1 MTRSDA
7 VYVRKSTSPQEEQS
21 QIDALEDYL
30 KRQSITVPKEFWF
43 TDTGSRHRPKDRP
56 DFQRMLKLVEEK
68 KIRRVFVWKQDRIV
82 SGAKLWGRTTY
93 CFEET
98 GTQLIDI
105 LTGKDLAADDIAT
118 DITTVVHATGAKEEQ
133 RKISQNTLRAKVS
146 LAKKGMPISK
156 ISPYGYD
163 KKYLDPSGKHLWTVH
178 VLTAAQT
185 KGGTRY
191 LAIMPDGNRYEMDE
205 PYRKGKGGWI
215 VYVPTEVAPERIKVV
230 QFAFE
235 TFATESMTVAKLAV
249 RMNQLG
255 FTIYGRPWRKMTLE
269 GLLRNPAYIGTV
281 RLNNVSRGEFT
292 VYDGTQLV
300 AAKNADRKLV
310 RNPSERQI
318 ITPDQHEPLIKRE
331 TWDRVQEKLSSRQ
344 SGPTPPKRDDLWLRG
359 LLVCGGCERP
369 MHTWCQGK
377 TTKGYICG
385 SYYRYQQTHSPQDD
399 TGCGRNWVS
408 HEDAEK
414 LISARLGEA
423 LELPSSPDAAESFNR
438 LFVGITGVRLELQ
451 TALAIAVNTYLGEL
465 VKVFDSAEGDDTEV
479 AQLLQRAGRVRRQI
493 EDAELAAEIDR
504 HGDGLFSPQQ
514 ARDLFVY
521 FETTKLKLA
530 RKKIAAL
537 EEEYKHWVLVKAK
550 PETDRERETARARC
564 RELEQQLDEWESR
577 STPIDVRVGQLR
589 AHFADQRRQ
598 LKEAHAA
605 LVGGSNLRRAEV
617 VRGMFSRIV
626 FHFRREKRE
635 KYSRTVWLADKTEFE
650 INPMDGSCPRSSHRF
665 HGRAPTGRPRL
676 RGSRRRTRWS

>member
-1 MTRSDA
+1 MPALAQPLLRSTNMTRSDA

-43 TDTGSRHRPKDRP
+43 TDTGSRHRPEDRP
-56 DFQRMLKLVEEK
+56 DFQRMLKLIEEK

-82 SGAKLWGRTTY
+82 SGAKLWGHTMY
-93 CFEET
+93 CFEKS

-118 DITTVVHATGAKEEQ
+118 DITTVVNATGAKEEQ

-163 KKYLDPSGKHLWTVH
+163 KKYLDASGKHLWTVH
-178 VLTAAQT
+178 VLAAAQE

-191 LAIMPDGNRYEMDE
+191 LTIMPDGNRYETAE
-205 PYRKGKGGWI
+205 PYRKGRGGWI
-215 VYVPTEVAPERIKVV
+215 VYVPTEVAPERIKEVR
-230 QFAFE
+230 FAFE

-255 FTIYGRPWRKMTLE
+255 FTIYGQPWRKMTLE

-331 TWDRVQEKLSSRQ
+331 TWDRVQEKLNSRQ

-359 LLVCGGCERP
+359 LLVC
-369 MHTWCQGK
+369 
-377 TTKGYICG
+377 
-385 SYYRYQQTHSPQDD
+385 
-399 TGCGRNWVS
+399 
-408 HEDAEK
+408 
-414 LISARLGEA
+414 
-423 LELPSSPDAAESFNR
+423 
-438 LFVGITGVRLELQ
+438 
-451 TALAIAVNTYLGEL
+451 
-465 VKVFDSAEGDDTEV
+465 DSTEI
-479 AQLLQRAGRVRRQI
+479 AQLLQRAGNVRRQI
-493 EDAELAAEIDR
+493 EDAELAAEIDH
-504 HGDGLFSPQQ
+504 HGDGLLSPQQ

-521 FETTKLKLA
+521 FEAAKLKLA
-530 RKKIAAL
+530 RKKIATL
-537 EEEYKHWVLVKAK
+537 KEEYNRWLLVKIKA
-550 PETDRERETARARC
+550 ETDREGETARARC

-577 STPIDVRVGQLR
+577 STPMDVRVGKLR

-598 LKEAHAA
+598 LKEAYSA

-617 VRGMFSRIV
+617 VRSMFSRIV
-626 FHFRREKRE
+626 FHFRREKKE
-635 KYSRTVWLADKTEFE
+635 KYSRTVWLAEKTEFE
-650 INPMDGSCPRSSHRF
+650 INAMDGSCRRSCRRSRGREPRGTR
-665 HGRAPTGRPRL
+665 RR
-676 RGSRRRTRWS
+676 RGSRRRTRPRGSSPAACPRASGSRCRRGSCGCACRASRRVPARSAAGGGSARRA